1 MDLSISLYLIF
12 PIIFILIL
20 VIFIT
25 GFVVLVD
32 EFDNCSNTNLWLYN
46 LCSYLT
52 FITNIIFFIK
62 NWFFYFESRIESYQ
76 KKRNLVFH
84 NILQLTN
91 FGLMM
96 WGIVEIAKNE
106 CSSSLLWN
114 FGIINITFQLIS
126 VLLLLFVI
134 LQIKNRH
141 RIIETT
147 EI

>member
-1 MDLSISLYLIF
+1 M
-12 PIIFILIL
+12 FILIL

-25 GFVVLVD
+25 GLVVLVD

-46 LCSYLT
+46 LCSYLI
-52 FITNIIFFIK
+52 FIINIVFFIK
-62 NWFFYFESRIESYQ
+62 NWFFYFESRIKSYQ
-76 KKRNLVFH
+76 NKNNLLFH

-91 FGLMM
+91 YGIMM

-126 VLLLLFVI
+126 VFLLLFVI
-134 LQIKNRH
+134 LEIRHKNR
-141 RIIETT
+141 IVQTSQI
-147 EI
+147 

>member
-1 MDLSISLYLIF
+1 MDLSLSLYFIF
-12 PIIFILIL
+12 PIMFILIL

-25 GFVVLVD
+25 GLVVLVD

-52 FITNIIFFIK
+52 FIINITFFIK
-62 NWFFYFESRIESYQ
+62 NWFFYFEGRIESYRN
-76 KKRNLVFH
+76 KNNLVFH

-91 FGLMM
+91 FGIMM
-96 WGIVEIAKNE
+96 WGIVEIAKND

-134 LQIKNRH
+134 FQIRNKNS
-141 RIIETT
+141 IIKTT
-147 EI
+147 QI

>member
-76 KKRNLVFH
+76 NKNNLLFH
-84 NILQLTN
+84 NILQLVN
-91 FGLMM
+91 FGFMM
-96 WGIVEIAKNE
+96 WGIVELAKNE
-106 CSSSLLWN
+106 CTSSLLWSY
-114 FGIINITFQLIS
+114 GIINITFQFIS
-126 VLLLLFVI
+126 VFLLLCII
-134 LQIKNRH
+134 LQIRFSKK
-141 RIIETT
+141 IIEITQL
-147 EI
+147 

>member
-1 MDLSISLYLIF
+1 MDLSIFLYLIF
-12 PIIFILIL
+12 PIMFILIL

-25 GFVVLVD
+25 GLVVLVD

-46 LCSYLT
+46 LCSYLI
-52 FITNIIFFIK
+52 FIINIVFFIK
-62 NWFFYFESRIESYQ
+62 NWFFYFESRIKSYQ
-76 KKRNLVFH
+76 NKNNLLFH

-91 FGLMM
+91 YGIMM

-126 VLLLLFVI
+126 VFLLLFVI
-134 LQIKNRH
+134 LEIRHKNR
-141 RIIETT
+141 IVQTSQI
-147 EI
+147 